1 MGAHE
6 EADYYLATNRTSG
19 SSISESTPLRL
30 TRGRSRMR

>member
-6 EADYYLATNRTSG
+6 KADSDLATHGANSTP
-19 SSISESTPLRL
+19 ISESTSLRL